1 MTIIIKN
8 KDTLIFDEFIFRCCV
23 GKMGFSKNKIEG
35 DKKTPRGFFEIGNL
49 YFRYDRINKPI
60 TSLKCVKINKN
71 MGWCNDLNF
80 PKKGINAE
88 YINKCWL
95 LQKKAG

>member
-35 DKKTPRGFFEIGNL
+35 DKKTPIGQFKLENL
-49 YFRYDRINKPI
+49 YFRKDRKRMPTTKLNTLEIK
-60 TSLKCVKINKN
+60 KIWVGVT
-71 MGWCNDLNF
+71 M
-80 PKKGINAE
+80 
-88 YINKCWL
+88 
-95 LQKKAG
+95 